1 MKEFKTGNTGMRF
14 IDNLKKIKELPRFSF
29 QVNGVAPKAPVN
41 MIKLCNQVIKIVNL
55 RTSFF
60 KSILLSIRTS
70 KRVLTVSSSAP
81 DGNPD
86 IPETETFPRF
96 YLQI

>member
-1 MKEFKTGNTGMRF
+1 MKEFKTGNMRF
-14 IDNLKKIKELPRFSF
+14 IDNLKKIKELPRLSF
-29 QVNGVAPKAPVN
+29 QVTGVTPKGPVN
-41 MIKLCNQVIKIVNL
+41 MIKLCNLVVKIVNL

-60 KSILLSIRTS
+60 KSVLWSIRTS

-86 IPETETFPRF
+86 IPETESSPRS
-96 YLQI
+96 YL